1 MGPHARGCQREK
13 GGCNEP
19 QGVVLW
25 SQVREGGQGEDGGAH
40 LRGSHPGKDFIP
52 ETARGYD
59 FCPNGLLELPH
70 SNGTFLLFLFVVM
83 KGIEEL

>member
-1 MGPHARGCQREK
+1 MNPKGLCCGVRSGRE
-13 GGCNEP
+13 
-19 QGVVLW
+19 
-25 SQVREGGQGEDGGAH
+25 VRERMAGPH